1 MRILY
6 FSKDYCPHDHR
17 FLAALAET
25 NHQVFYLRLERG
37 SRGTEERPVP
47 AKIDQIHWEGGDRKI
62 KVSDGPRLL
71 LGLRRVIKR
80 IKPDIIHAGPIQT
93 VGLLAALSCFRPLLV
108 MSWGFDLM
116 RDVDRGLHWRWATN
130 YVLKQATYF
139 TSDCEATRQ
148 KAIRHGVNTNRTVV
162 FPWGVDLG
170 YFTPEP
176 RVTTVGMSKEFTLL
190 CNRSWEPNY
199 GVDVLARAF
208 IRVAH
213 EHKDVNLILL
223 SGGSQEALLRQ
234 ILTGGGVIDR
244 VLFGGQA
251 SFSEIPRYYRKADLF
266 ISASHVDGSSVSLM
280 EALACGLPAL
290 VSDIPANQE
299 WVTGGKNG
307 WLFPDGDAD
316 ALATMILEIVANR
329 EQLAEVSKTARAV
342 AEVRADWNK
351 NFPKLLQAYELAL
364 KMNKEEK
371 RVQEIPESP

>member
-17 FLAALAET
+17 FLAALAKT
-25 NHQVFYLRLERG
+25 NHQVFYLRLELG
-37 SRGTEERPVP
+37 SRRTEERPVP
-47 AKIDQIHWEGGDRKI
+47 SKIDQIHWEGGGWKI

-93 VGLLAALSCFRPLLV
+93 VGLLAALSGFRPLLV

-130 YVLKQATYF
+130 YVLKRATYF
-139 TSDCEATRQ
+139 TCDCEATRQ
-148 KAIRHGVNTNRTVV
+148 KAISHGVNPSRTIV
-162 FPWGVDLG
+162 FPWGVDLV

-176 RVTTVGMSKEFTLL
+176 REMSIGKSKEFTLL

-208 IRVAH
+208 VRVAH
-213 EHKDVNLILL
+213 ERKDVNLVLL
-223 SGGSQEALLRQ
+223 SGGSQEKLLRQ

-244 VLFGGQA
+244 VFFGGQA

-290 VSDIPANQE
+290 VSDIPANRE
-299 WVTGGKNG
+299 WVTGSNNG

-329 EQLAEVSKTARAV
+329 EQLAGVSRVARAV
-342 AEVRADWNK
+342 AEERADWNK
-351 NFPKLLQAYELAL
+351 NFQKLLQAYELAL
-364 KMNKEEK
+364 KVNEEEK
-371 RVQEIPESP
+371 RMQEIPESS